1 MKTSSYFL
9 AFLIAVTYL
18 AFNISV
24 ISYSHF
30 DEDAYILYRYADMF
44 NKGYGITYYP
54 NASPIEGATDF
65 LWLIMIIGISKLGF
79 DIGTSAII
87 LNSVGVFL
95 VTLFLSNVLSKFNV
109 VSDKIIFGSIAVFW
123 LLFYPTMAALGGF
136 SVLLYC
142 GLFII
147 PLYYIDHRKNLQFI
161 PLFSILLG
169 LFRPDG
175 VLLGTGLA
183 TISLYYIYSEKRNNI
198 KKIFFI
204 NSFIAIIIGIVY
216 FFWRYQYFGNILPL
230 PLYVKQ
236 TGGAIVNLKNNIHNS
251 LFYKHFFIYVFII
264 IALSIFYKKYTSKK
278 ILLLF
283 PAFLL
288 YIFLS
293 VSHQSQN
300 IGFRFQATIIISMVY
315 VISSIV
321 ASIKIENKH
330 KNYILYLIPIL
341 FLMAGLK
348 TINELFYRFNK
359 KPNLE
364 ISIPEFTSEFSKK
377 LLKGNETIALTEAGF
392 FSFFQTKN
400 NKLIDLVGLNT
411 PFTAKNKLDQKYYS
425 SINPDV
431 IYYMRPNKMS
441 PEKFN
446 KKLYKKVNT
455 ISEFKNSYNLNEIW
469 EHAKFSKVPLA
480 TQQSIIYLSNN
491 WGKYDVYFLRYRK
504 DPGRISEYT
513 FAIKKDLKISSNFEK
528 LLDSLKTSAVSKSY
542 YALIKK

>member
-1 MKTSSYFL
+1 MQ
-9 AFLIAVTYL
+9 
-18 AFNISV
+18 
-24 ISYSHF
+24 
-30 DEDAYILYRYADMF
+30 
-44 NKGYGITYYP
+44 
-54 NASPIEGATDF
+54 
-65 LWLIMIIGISKLGF
+65 
-79 DIGTSAII
+79 
-87 LNSVGVFL
+87 
-95 VTLFLSNVLSKFNV
+95 
-109 VSDKIIFGSIAVFW
+109 
-123 LLFYPTMAALGGF
+123 
-136 SVLLYC
+136 
-142 GLFII
+142 
-147 PLYYIDHRKNLQFI
+147 KN
-161 PLFSILLG
+161 
-169 LFRPDG
+169 
-175 VLLGTGLA
+175 
-183 TISLYYIYSEKRNNI
+183 
-198 KKIFFI
+198 
-204 NSFIAIIIGIVY
+204 
-216 FFWRYQYFGNILPL
+216 
-230 PLYVKQ
+230 
-236 TGGAIVNLKNNIHNS
+236 
-251 LFYKHFFIYVFII
+251 
-264 IALSIFYKKYTSKK
+264 
-278 ILLLF
+278 
-283 PAFLL
+283 
-288 YIFLS
+288 
-293 VSHQSQN
+293 
-300 IGFRFQATIIISMVY
+300 
-315 VISSIV
+315 

-491 WGKYDVYFLRYRK
+491 WDKYDVYFLRYRK